1 MKFLF
6 IASIQTARR
15 LIRKD
20 NRPGCL
26 LMHALPPPVASP
38 LPIIQPVCA
47 KHVRT
52 SPKKLAFLLAFRIAS
67 EEDVPAIN
75 AGIITFSKA
84 VNSGSNWWNWNTKPI
99 CRLRK
104 ADNSFS
110 FKQLTSVPFS
120 KIVPVS
126 ALSSVPIICNNV
138 VFPHRWA
145 PQYLPLLLFLSSSQY
160 LSVPA
165 MSRNSSLFP
174 VILS

>member
-15 LIRKD
+15 SSARITAGLFINARATATRCFSPPD
-20 NRPGCL
+20 NSAGLCEAR
-26 LMHALPPPVASP
+26 SD
-38 LPIIQPVCA
+38 
-47 KHVRT
+47 K
-52 SPKKLAFLLAFRIAS
+52 PKKASVSLAFRIAS

-120 KIVPVS
+120 KIVPYPPCP
-126 ALSSVPIICNNV
+126 A
-138 VFPHRWA
+138 FP
-145 PQYLPLLLFLSSSQY
+145 
-160 LSVPA
+160 
-165 MSRNSSLFP
+165 
-174 VILS
+174 